1 MARGEIIWVEVDGQK
16 RSLRAWAL
24 ENDKNPFTLLRRYRR
39 GITDPFE
46 MLDTRPRR
54 PETKPRKTEDLI
66 QDYTPE
72 DLTTREVAIL
82 RNLSYAS
89 EGQPDHWKIMCD
101 LAGVSRKHAKKLKEV
116 LGDH

>member
-1 MARGEIIWVEVDGQK
+1 MARGERIFVEVGGQK
-16 RSLRAWAL
+16 YSLHAWAVM
-24 ENDKNPFTLLRRYRR
+24 NDCNPFTVLRRYHD
-39 GITDPFE
+39 GVTDPFE
-46 MLDTRPRR
+46 MLKKRAYRHVEKV
-54 PETKPRKTEDLI
+54 PER
-66 QDYTPE
+66 TPE
-72 DLTTREVAIL
+72 DLTTREIAVL